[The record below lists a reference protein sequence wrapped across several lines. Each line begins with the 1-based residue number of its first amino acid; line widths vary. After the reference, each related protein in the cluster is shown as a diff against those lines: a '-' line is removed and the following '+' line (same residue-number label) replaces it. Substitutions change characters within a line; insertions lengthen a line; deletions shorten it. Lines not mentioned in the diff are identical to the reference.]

1 MKLIT
6 GGSFNHISPSKSEDN
21 YSTIFLFF
29 FLPYYIGNRKIL
41 VVMEVLIYK
50 NLFTILLYN

>member
-29 FLPYYIGNRKIL
+29 SSYYIGNRKIL